1 MPLLHG
7 KSKKVVEHNIHEMVK
22 AGHPAKQAVAASL
35 SSADKYAKGGM
46 PKMYAEGGEAE
57 GDNMEHGD
65 DSEMMDQCASEL
77 MESMKNNDKAGVVS
91 AIHGIVAHFMMSMK
105 SDENM
110 GDE

>member
-7 KSKKVVEHNIHEMVK
+7 KSKKVVEHNIHEMVR

-57 GDNMEHGD
+57 SD
-65 DSEMMDQCASEL
+65 DMQHDDDAAMMDQCGSEL
-77 MESMKNNDKAGVVS
+77 MESMKNNDAKGVVS

-105 SDENM
+105 QDDM
-110 GDE
+110 GED